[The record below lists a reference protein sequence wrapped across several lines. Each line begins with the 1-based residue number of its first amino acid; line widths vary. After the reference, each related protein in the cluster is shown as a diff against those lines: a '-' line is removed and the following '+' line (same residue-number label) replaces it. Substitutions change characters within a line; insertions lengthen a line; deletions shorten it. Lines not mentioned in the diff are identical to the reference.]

1 MAQGA
6 TTKGPGRDQRGP
18 MERLVRIAAV
28 LHARGGGGMSGDQ
41 LVEVAGFTGEDASD
55 QLARE
60 IRHLRRQGW
69 QIDNVAGPGQTAHYR
84 MVTVDNRL
92 TLQLTQP
99 QQRALQQAVLLA
111 DRGDLVRRL
120 GLPESSRPD
129 DVGTVLEV
137 AERDDALDTV
147 VRATSLRALL
157 RFDYKGSARV
167 VHPVSVNAQYGRWY
181 LRGRED
187 GAEEGVVKAFVVSR
201 MSDVRADAPG
211 TADVPAPVR
220 HPGLH
225 PMSWEIDP
233 PVDVELRTTAD
244 YAPDVRRWLGEPAAV
259 AERGEHVVLRYRVT
273 HRAAFRTRLYDLG
286 TRVALLGPDEV
297 RREVVAELRELAG
310 HGDGA

>member
-1 MAQGA
+1 
-6 TTKGPGRDQRGP
+6 

-28 LHARGGGGMSGDQ
+28 LHARGKAGMSGEQ
-41 LVEVAGFTGEDASD
+41 LVDVAGFTGEDAAD

-60 IRHLRRQGW
+60 IRHLRKQGW
-69 QIDNVAGPGQTAHYR
+69 QIDNVAGPGQGAHFR
-84 MVTVDNRL
+84 MATVDNRL

-120 GLPESSRPD
+120 GLPETSKPD
-129 DVGTVLEV
+129 DVGPLLEV
-137 AERDDALDTV
+137 ASRDDALDTV
-147 VRATSLRALL
+147 VRATSLRSLL

-167 VHPVSVNAQYGRWY
+167 VHPVSVSAQYGRWY

-187 GAEEGVVKAFVVSR
+187 GAPDGADGVVKAFVVSR
-201 MSDVRADAPG
+201 MSEVHADAPG
-211 TADVPAPVR
+211 TAEVPAPVR

-244 YAPDVRRWLGEPAAV
+244 YAPDVQRWLGDPASV
-259 AERGEHVVLRYRVT
+259 DEQGEHVVLRYRVT

-286 TRVALLGPDEV
+286 TRVTLLGPDEV
-297 RREVVAELRELAG
+297 RREVIAELREVAG
-310 HGDGA
+310 HGGGA

>member
-1 MAQGA
+1 
-6 TTKGPGRDQRGP
+6 

-28 LHARGGGGMSGDQ
+28 LHARGEAGMSGEQ
-41 LVEVAGFTGEDASD
+41 LVEVAGFTGEDAAD

-69 QIDNVAGPGQTAHYR
+69 QIDNVAGPGQGAHFR
-84 MVTVDNRL
+84 MATVDNRL

-120 GLPESSRPD
+120 GLPDTSKPD
-129 DVGTVLEV
+129 DVGPLLEV
-137 AERDDALDTV
+137 AERDEALDVV
-147 VRATSLRALL
+147 VRATSLRSLL

-167 VHPVSVNAQYGRWY
+167 VHPVSVSAQYGRWY

-187 GAEEGVVKAFVVSR
+187 DDSTAGLVKAFVVSR
-201 MSDVRADAPG
+201 MSDVHADAPG
-211 TADVPAPVR
+211 TADTPAPVR

-233 PVDVELRTTAD
+233 PVDVALRTTAD

-259 AERGEHVVLRYRVT
+259 DEEGEHVVLRYRVT

-286 TRVALLGPDEV
+286 TRVTLLGPDEV

-310 HGDGA
+310 HGGGA